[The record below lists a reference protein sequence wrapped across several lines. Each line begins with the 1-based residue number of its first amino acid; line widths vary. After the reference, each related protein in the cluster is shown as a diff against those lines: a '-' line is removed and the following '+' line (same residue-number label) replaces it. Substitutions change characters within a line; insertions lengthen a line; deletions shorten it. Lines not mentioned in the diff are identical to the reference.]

1 MYKYHNTGVEEKYLN
16 IIIEELQKNPRIEQ
30 AKIYGSRSKGNY
42 KATSDIDIAIYGEN
56 LKTFDEDELRYVL
69 NEESDLIYFVDI
81 VNYETLENDKLI
93 ENIDNSDI
101 VIYSRN

>member
-1 MYKYHNTGVEEKYLN
+1 MYKYQNTGIEEKYLN
-16 IIIEELQKNPRIEQ
+16 IIIKEIQKNPRIEK
-30 AKIYGSRSKGNY
+30 AKIFGSRSKGNF
-42 KATSDIDIAIYGEN
+42 KATSDIDIAIYGVN
-56 LKTFDEDELRYVL
+56 LKTFDEDELMYIL

-101 VIYSRN
+101 VIYIR